1 MNDTLRVPFDEMKR
15 VLSAVLVKH
24 GFSTLRADLSA
35 RLFAETSRDGVYSHG
50 LNRFPRYLTTIENG
64 SLIVANEPVKIG
76 GHAGMEQWDGQAGP
90 GNLNAYACMQ
100 RALVLAAEFG
110 VGAVALRNTNHWMR
124 GGTYGWQAAD
134 AGCVGICWTNT
145 NPNLPPWGAIE
156 AGVGNNPIVIGVPR
170 EKGHIVLDMA
180 MSQFSY
186 GALATHRKAG
196 KELPVPGGFDSEG
209 NITKDPAEIEK
220 TWRPLPIGFWKG
232 SALSIVLDAI
242 AAALSAGNA
251 THSIPKDPLYET
263 GLSQFFLAVS
273 PVTKPALRDAVL
285 DDIVNHLHG
294 VHVEEGASV
303 YYPGERTLLRRNEN
317 LEQGIPVDA
326 DIWKMVTAM

>member
-1 MNDTLRVPFDEMKR
+1 MKDEVRVPVEEMKGVLTR
-15 VLSAVLVKH
+15 VLENH
-24 GFSTLRADLSA
+24 GFSYDRAALSA
-35 RLFAETSRDGVYSHG
+35 RLFVEASRDGIYSHG
-50 LNRFPRYLTTIENG
+50 LNRFPRYLATIENG
-64 SLIVANEPVKIG
+64 SIVVANEPVKTG
-76 GHAGMEQWDGQAGP
+76 GHAGIEQWDGQLGP
-90 GNLNAYACMQ
+90 GNLNAYACMS
-100 RALVLAAEFG
+100 RALELAAEFG

-124 GGTYGWQAAD
+124 GGTYGWQAAE

-145 NPNLPPWGAIE
+145 NPNLPPWGAVE
-156 AGVGNNPIVIGVPR
+156 AGVGNNPLVIGIPR

-196 KELPVPGGFDSEG
+196 KELPVPGGFDTAGE
-209 NITKDPAEIEK
+209 ITRDPGEIEK

-251 THSIPKDPLYET
+251 THQIPKDPLYET

-273 PVTKPALRDAVL
+273 PVTQPALRDAVL
-285 DDIVNHLHG
+285 DGIVNHLHG
-294 VHVEEGASV
+294 VEAEENTRV
-303 YYPGERTLLRRNEN
+303 YYPGQRTLLRREEN
-317 LEQGIPVDA
+317 LALGVPVDR
-326 DIWKMVTAM
+326 DIWDSITAM